1 MDLGAAPGSW
11 LQYVAQKIGPAGLG
25 IGLDLQT
32 IDKINT
38 KNISTYLADVYDDGF
53 FENNFTPKSFDVI
66 LSDMAPN
73 TSGVKFADSA
83 LSLDLAKR
91 VLEIGQTYL
100 KAKGQMVIKIFASAD
115 LDKWFN
121 TFKKQFSMAKRFKPS
136 ACREESKEFYLIGQG
151 FKK

>member
-1 MDLGAAPGSW
+1 MYKPNDKLSQKAKSLGYRARSVFKLQEIDQKYRILKSGQRVMDLGAAPGSW

-100 KAKGQMVIKIFASAD
+100 KAKGQM
-115 LDKWFN
+115 
-121 TFKKQFSMAKRFKPS
+121 
-136 ACREESKEFYLIGQG
+136 
-151 FKK
+151 